1 MRVFALVF
9 ACSWTCAHECI
20 ARYSRVFVK
29 FPVND
34 TIYRLQHDGLLRE
47 QSVPPPLPAYNKYM
61 CAVDVTGQIR
71 KTYGFDRK
79 SRRSWIRLFYTCKD
93 FSINNAHILYKHNC
107 KKSLIKPK
115 DQHAFRLELAHLL
128 LQEGTRA
135 KTTRPKERRG
145 ATEDTTVCH
154 LMKVSEIGLK
164 RGKCHQCL
172 KKKRLVALNAR
183 SDFARR
189 PVLPSTINSF
199 NNSIIIMT
207 QPYVCIIMYAII
219 IINNTDST
227 R

>member
-1 MRVFALVF
+1 MNSKV
-9 ACSWTCAHECI
+9 
-20 ARYSRVFVK
+20 
-29 FPVND
+29 
-34 TIYRLQHDGLLRE
+34 YRLQHAGLLRE

-115 DQHAFRLELAHLL
+115 DQHAFRLELAHLH
-128 LQEGTRA
+128 LQEGTGTRA
-135 KTTRPKERRG
+135 KTARPKERRSE
-145 ATEDTTVCH
+145 TEDTTVCC

-172 KKKRLVALNAR
+172 KKKRDCVSPLLVALNAG
-183 SDFARR
+183 SEFARR
-189 PVLPSTINSF
+189 PVLLSTINSF
-199 NNSIIIMT
+199 NNSTVLSRKYAPLRDNPPPPNSFDENYCAGIIISE
-207 QPYVCIIMYAII
+207 
-219 IINNTDST
+219 DSDCD
-227 R
+227 